1 MRGRVRDQKFE
12 VFGVSNSE
20 LQTSNRTF
28 PAHPTFPAC
37 LTRRAGI
44 ALSSVLDSPPP
55 MNHSPQHLARTLP
68 YKPSPSP
75 AADPRVT
82 FHASR
87 FTVRPISVLLAL
99 LCVVSTACGTTAPTG
114 KILFDDP
121 RGTVSLQTMSDQSIQ
136 ASHPINLEPT
146 LLAKVL
152 RGIEIQDQDRGIQK
166 YLAGPS
172 SPVPVFSDD
181 QIRFL
186 APLLAE
192 GLRTAAPDQYI
203 EYRVQATHQ
212 GSVLESSTTET
223 TAGSLYAY
231 GRQLYMTLTQY
242 RYAPNRLQISTRTLR
257 PGPKDYSGLRDRT
270 LLFTPSEAQRSD
282 SFDPPEGGKSTD
294 RFLAIDYQLLQH
306 AATSATTVQ
315 TSPIRESP
323 AGTSA
328 SEAPSHT
335 TEALAQEVETLR
347 KELESVQ
354 KRLDGQT
361 TKPDRQK
368 RKTAPPSK

>member
-1 MRGRVRDQKFE
+1 MRGRVRDQRFE
-12 VFGVSNSE
+12 VFGVSNPE

-37 LTRRAGI
+37 LARRARRAGI

-121 RGTVSLQTMSDQSIQ
+121 RGTVSQQTMSDQSIQ

-152 RGIEIQDQDRGIQK
+152 RGIEIQDQ
-166 YLAGPS
+166 
-172 SPVPVFSDD
+172 
-181 QIRFL
+181 
-186 APLLAE
+186 
-192 GLRTAAPDQYI
+192 
-203 EYRVQATHQ
+203 
-212 GSVLESSTTET
+212 
-223 TAGSLYAY
+223 
-231 GRQLYMTLTQY
+231 
-242 RYAPNRLQISTRTLR
+242 
-257 PGPKDYSGLRDRT
+257 
-270 LLFTPSEAQRSD
+270 
-282 SFDPPEGGKSTD
+282 
-294 RFLAIDYQLLQH
+294 
-306 AATSATTVQ
+306 
-315 TSPIRESP
+315 
-323 AGTSA
+323 
-328 SEAPSHT
+328 
-335 TEALAQEVETLR
+335 
-347 KELESVQ
+347 
-354 KRLDGQT
+354 
-361 TKPDRQK
+361 
-368 RKTAPPSK
+368 